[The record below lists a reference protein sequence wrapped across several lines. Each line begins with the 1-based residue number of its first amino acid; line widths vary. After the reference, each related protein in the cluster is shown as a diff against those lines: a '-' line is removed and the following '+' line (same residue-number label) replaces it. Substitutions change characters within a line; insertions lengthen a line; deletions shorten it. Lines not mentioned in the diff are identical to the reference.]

1 MAQRN
6 YTVIAVSWLGT
17 PLPLMP
23 LSGYGIQVTG
33 DLEDVTQYGNAS
45 QTFAFTGELK
55 RAAIKFVLLYDDTA
69 STGVAALFRGQEG
82 TSGSL
87 VCTTASGKTDT
98 GTAFIQTTNVLGTV
112 GKMTKLEVTL
122 QPSGVWTIV

>member
-23 LSGYGIQVTG
+23 LSGYGIQVSG

-55 RAAIKFVLLYDDTA
+55 RGAIKFVLLYDDTVT
-69 STGVAALFRGQEG
+69 TGVAALFRGQEG
-82 TSGSL
+82 TSGATVL
-87 VCTTASGKTDT
+87 TTAAGKTDS
-98 GTAFIQTTNVLGTV
+98 GTSFIQMTNVLGVV

-122 QPSGVWTIV
+122 QPSGTWTIA